1 MLMYSSV
8 SYESSMS
15 TKLWAMQVLEGI
27 LDDDADMAD
36 MYLARRAQLAANT
49 AASVTQQRADC
60 DTSLDAPHKSGMH
73 FPCFVQQVFIWC
85 IYPV

>member
-1 MLMYSSV
+1 MV
-8 SYESSMS
+8 
-15 TKLWAMQVLEGI
+15 QVLEGI

-49 AASVTQQRADC
+49 ATSVTQQRADFDC
-60 DTSLDAPHKSGMH
+60 SLDAPYKSGMH
-73 FPCFVQQVFIWC
+73 APCFMQQLLILP